1 MTVAAIIAQGAM
13 GSAVGRQLV
22 QAGVTVTTVL
32 DGRGPAS
39 VERARQAGMQAA
51 TWADMAEADFFLSIL
66 PPDQAM
72 ALAQRLAPV
81 LAASASKPVYVD
93 CNAVSPDTAARIGEV
108 VAATGAAYVD
118 AGIIGPP
125 PAEGTKTTI
134 YACGPEAQR
143 FAGLGGPHL
152 RITAMDGDIG
162 AASALK
168 MAYAGIN
175 KGISA
180 LAAAMILA
188 ATREGA
194 APALRDELAYSQP
207 ELLRSLCRNLPG
219 MYGKAYRW
227 VGEMEE
233 IAAFAGEDESAARI
247 YQGMASLFDGLAK
260 DHAGPKKATGAIDAF
275 VRER

>member
-13 GSAVGRQLV
+13 GSAVGRQLA
-22 QAGVTVTTVL
+22 QAGITVTTVL

-39 VERARQAGMQAA
+39 VERARQAGMKAA
-51 TWADMAEADFFLSIL
+51 GWADMAEADFFLSIL
-66 PPDQAM
+66 PPDQAL

-81 LAASASKPVYVD
+81 LTAAARRPVYVD
-93 CNAVSPDTAARIGEV
+93 CNAVSPETAVRIGEV

-125 PAEGTKTTI
+125 PADGTRTTI
-134 YACGPEAQR
+134 YASGPGAGS
-143 FAGLGGPHL
+143 FAALGGPHL
-152 RITAMDGDIG
+152 RIVAMDGDIG

-188 ATREGA
+188 ATRAGA
-194 APALRDELAYSQP
+194 AAALREELAYSQP
-207 ELLRSLCRNLPG
+207 DLLRQLCRNLPG

-233 IAAFAGEDESAARI
+233 IAAYAGEDASAARI
-247 YQGMASLFDGLAK
+247 YEGMAGLFDRLAK
-260 DHAGPKKATGAIDAF
+260 DHAGPRKETGAIDAF
-275 VRER
+275 VKER

>member
-13 GSAVGRQLV
+13 GSAVGRQLA
-22 QAGVTVTTVL
+22 QAGITVTTVL

-39 VERARQAGMQAA
+39 HERAQKAGMQPVS
-51 TWADMAEADFFLSIL
+51 WADMAGADFFLSIL
-66 PPDQAM
+66 PPDQAL
-72 ALAQRLAPV
+72 ALAERLAPV
-81 LAASASKPVYVD
+81 LAGAGKKPVYVD
-93 CNAVSPDTAARIGEV
+93 CNAVSPETAARIGAV
-108 VAATGAAYVD
+108 IAPTGAAFVD

-125 PAEGTKTTI
+125 PAEGSKTTI
-134 YACGPEAQR
+134 YACGPMAR
-143 FAGLGGPHL
+143 DFAGLGGPHL

-175 KGISA
+175 KGIQA

-188 ATREGA
+188 ATRAGA
-194 APALRDELAYSQP
+194 APALRDELAFSQP
-207 ELLRSLCRNLPG
+207 DLLRALCRSLPG
-219 MYGKAYRW
+219 MYDKAYRW

-233 IAAFAGEDESAARI
+233 IAAFAGEDAAAARI
-247 YQGMASLFDGLAK
+247 YEGAWLLFDRLAK
-260 DHAGPKKATGAIDAF
+260 DQAGPKKEIGAIDAF